1 MVVLRIYYGVAAAIW
16 IYYRV
21 VVVLRIYYGAVVA
34 LRIYYGVA
42 AALRIYY
49 RVVVALR
56 IYYGVA
62 VALRICYGAVVALS
76 ATDDITFIRCE
87 KAKINQVERVLPR
100 MLSEEGLYI
109 NKSKTEKY
117 HISKCSNTKW
127 KSCKYL
133 GSLIGTEEDIKRRK
147 GLTHDN
153 YHALESIL
161 KSKLVSEPV
170 RIRIFRAYIESIFLY
185 NSELWTLTNTLERS
199 IDSFHWRLLR
209 KVIHVTWPRV
219 ITNEELYKRTK
230 VTPWSLIICKRRLS
244 WFGHLLRLPSE
255 TPAER
260 SLKVFVKT
268 WKRSTGR
275 PKTTWLS
282 LILSDIFKYSNIN
295 LSEDQEKDLESLE
308 KICDD
313 RKARIKTVDCI
324 MSSKKTKMQ

>member
-16 IYYRV
+16 IYNRV
-21 VVVLRIYYGAVVA
+21 V
-34 LRIYYGVA
+34 
-42 AALRIYY
+42 
-49 RVVVALR
+49 
-56 IYYGVA
+56 

-76 ATDDITFIRCE
+76 ATDDITFIHCE
-87 KAKINQVERVLPR
+87 EVKINQVERVLPS

-109 NKSKTEKY
+109 SKSKTEKY
-117 HISKCSNTKW
+117 HISKCSDTKW

-170 RIRIFRAYIESIFLY
+170 RIRIFRAYIDSIFLY

-209 KVIHVTWPRV
+209 KVIHVTWPRL
-219 ITNEELYKRTK
+219 ITNEELEKRTK
-230 VTPWSLIICKRRLS
+230 VNPWSLIICKGRLS

-255 TPAER
+255 TPAKR
-260 SLKVFVKT
+260 SLKAFVKT
-268 WKRSTGR
+268 WKRSAGR
-275 PKTTWLS
+275 PKRTWLS
-282 LILSDIFKYSNIN
+282 LILSDISKYSNMN

-308 KICDD
+308 KICGD
-313 RKARIKTVDCI
+313 RKVWIKTVDCI